1 MINILIV
8 IEDINYSK
16 IMLNVLN
23 KLNNNIRF
31 CAISSNV
38 EETSIALKNHNIDI
52 ILLDS
57 KLDKKIR
64 CILKDKKFSIFLFK
78 TKKYDVKYFD
88 MNHKILTISELLA
101 KFNESNRLKD
111 MQEQLQKEKIQ
122 KELEYLGY
130 NPGYNGTKYLVESI
144 YILSNMTDD
153 MNEDYNLER
162 DIYPIVA
169 KKYHKTVHNVKCN
182 IINSTDNMVY
192 DCLEE
197 KLNKYLGFYTYSKPG
212 PKKIIYAIINKLY

>member
-1 MINILIV
+1 MINVLIV
-8 IEDINYSK
+8 IEEINYSK
-16 IMLNVLN
+16 IMLNMLN

-31 CAISSNV
+31 CAITSNK

-57 KLDKKIR
+57 KLDSKIR
-64 CILKDKKFSIFLFK
+64 CVLKDNKFSIFLFK
-78 TKKYDVKYFD
+78 TKNDNVKYYD
-88 MNHKILTISELLA
+88 KDCNSLTIEELIN
-101 KFNESNRLKD
+101 KFDESKRLKN

-122 KELEYLGY
+122 NELEYLGY
-130 NPGYNGTKYLVESI
+130 NPSYNGTKYLVESI

-162 DIYPIVA
+162 NIYPIVA
-169 KKYHKTVHNVKCN
+169 KKYHKTMHNVKCN